1 MLAPVGIFAYNR
13 ADKARRLLKSLMAC
27 SEFGQ
32 SPVRVF
38 IDGPKDDRDAKRVN
52 EVKSIFDAVDHL
64 DLQIRV
70 HSENRGL
77 RTSLSSGVSA
87 LCNEFGRA
95 IILEDDLEVAS
106 SALTF
111 LNAALDKYSD
121 NDRIWNVCVDVPQIE
136 QADLS
141 TAKFLPFTNSWGWAT
156 WSRAWQHFDV
166 GAGRTFA
173 QNDSRTFRERFSVHG
188 LRDYPTA
195 LSRAN
200 GGLTDSWF
208 IYWQFANVI
217 HNALSVYPPSPLV
230 RNNGF
235 SGGTHASRFNLM
247 RFDLTSSKPFG
258 EFAFSLPDVPQI
270 DFEFLDQYISSREWR
285 ILRLNSLLGGLRRRL
300 LKRTKG

>member
-13 ADKARRLLKSLMAC
+13 PDKVQKLLKSLMAC
-27 SEFGQ
+27 NEFRQ

-38 IDGPKDDRDAKRVN
+38 IDGPKDGRDAKLVN
-52 EVKSIFDAVDHL
+52 EVKSICDAIVHSNL
-64 DLQIRV
+64 LIQV

-77 RTSLSSGVSA
+77 RTSLSSGVSE

-106 SALTF
+106 SALAF
-111 LNAALDKYSD
+111 FNAALDKYSD
-121 NDRIWNVCVDVPQIE
+121 NDRVWSVCVDVPQIDR
-136 QADLS
+136 ANRS

-247 RFDLTSSKPFG
+247 RFDLTSNTPLG
-258 EFAFSLPDVPQI
+258 DFAFSLPDVPQI
-270 DFEFLDQYISSREWR
+270 DFEFLDQYISSHEWR
-285 ILRLNSLLGGLRRRL
+285 MLRLNSLLGGIRRRL
-300 LKRTKG
+300 FKRTTG